1 MADKPNPRSI
11 LGEKEL
17 DKAEKQ
23 FEAFEDNI
31 KDLTLDRMNKVPK
44 LEMEPQTK
52 LSQNELRRAPDIYL
66 KPKRS
71 ISSREKFNEKYR
83 EAYNY
88 DKEYVRFQT
97 ENKEVEGESITLWSK
112 PYAGLPAEEWEIPVN
127 KPIFAPRYIAE
138 QIRKCSYH
146 RLIMDPNKTVCE
158 DTGIASYQG
167 QMVAEKIIP
176 RLTAEPVNTG
186 RSVFVSSNLF

>member
-1 MADKPNPRSI
+1 MADKPNPRSN

-112 PYAGLPAEEWEIPVN
+112 PYAGLPAEEWEIPTN

-186 RSVFVSSNLF
+186 RSVFIS